1 MANVFNASLDMR
13 TYFDSLPK
21 SVQSAIVHSD
31 ANTNNLEQLKRL
43 VEGYTR
49 DFMQPRENKTVSSPQ
64 GLYEKKYRLEK
75 AISNKYGVS
84 ISNPTVQPDAR
95 TEQGAPVPDTQ
106 NVEYSKEYQE
116 ENRL

>member
-1 MANVFNASLDMR
+1 MR
-13 TYFDSLPK
+13 E
-21 SVQSAIVHSD
+21 V
-31 ANTNNLEQLKRL
+31 
-43 VEGYTR
+43 
-49 DFMQPRENKTVSSPQ
+49 FMQPKKNKIVFGPHGS
-64 GLYEKKYRLEK
+64 YEKKYRLEK

-95 TEQGAPVPDTQ
+95 TAQGVPVPDTQ